1 MDIHIGV
8 GNTSGSF
15 DVVKSFSQRQP
26 SDTQAVCDLIK
37 NPNDTKQYEPHEVL
51 KSCLPMPIVL
61 RESRGRD

>member
-26 SDTQAVCDLIK
+26 SDTQAVCDLYK
-37 NPNDTKQYEPHEVL
+37 NPNDTKQYEPAL
-51 KSCLPMPIVL
+51 
-61 RESRGRD
+61 